1 MRMAL
6 VMTHLWPGFLQV
18 WMRGRWQ
25 GLVQATVFGLLL
37 NLALI
42 TTFIWPELL
51 NKHLV
56 VATWGCL
63 ACVWIVSILR
73 VRREISTFLSNK
85 SASEPEP
92 GLFIRAQAEYLRSNW
107 FEAESLF
114 RRLTDGRD
122 DVEANLMLATLYRRT
137 GREDRA
143 KRQLQVL
150 AQSPAASAWSFEI
163 QRELELIERAACDV
177 ASSGSD
183 FQDRQES
190 GMPEAA

>member
-1 MRMAL
+1 MEVVVVRWRSGGTQACRNL
-6 VMTHLWPGFLQV
+6 RSP
-18 WMRGRWQ
+18 GRWEDDGWRRVGSPYWTETLSQ
-25 GLVQATVFGLLL
+25 SHVDR
-37 NLALI
+37 
-42 TTFIWPELL
+42 
-51 NKHLV
+51 
-56 VATWGCL
+56 GCL

-73 VRREISTFLSNK
+73 VRREISNFLSNK

-114 RRLTDGRD
+114 RRLTDCRD